1 MSARIVTL
9 DTTHKTVQELLPWFV
24 TETLEGEQLSMVQE
38 HIRGCAQCQSDI
50 AWQRKFQTVYLPSDA
65 TPDMDKAFAHL
76 SARLDMPSNTLHPAR
91 KPGVLA
97 KIQSLFSR
105 EHMHWMPWALAAQCA
120 IIFGFV
126 FQLVSPSAVAPAYH
140 VLGASNAG
148 GGNIVVMFRPEA
160 READLRRI
168 LHASDARVVDGP
180 TVTDAYL
187 LSVPDA
193 SLAQAVKQLRSD
205 PAVMLVEP
213 LSPGGVR

>member
-1 MSARIVTL
+1 M

-24 TETLEGEQLSMVQE
+24 TETLDGEQLTMVQE
-38 HIRGCAQCQSDI
+38 HIRSCAQCQSDI
-50 AWQRKFQTVYLPSDA
+50 AWQRKFQAVYLPSDA

-76 SARLDMPSNTLHPAR
+76 SARLDVSPNTPHPAR
-91 KPGVLA
+91 KQGALS

-120 IIFGFV
+120 IIFGLA
-126 FQLVSPSAVAPAYH
+126 FQFVSPAAVAPAYH
-140 VLGASNAG
+140 VLGASSAG
-148 GGNIVVMFRPEA
+148 GGNVVVMFRPET
-160 READLRRI
+160 RELDLRRI

-193 SLAQAVKQLRSD
+193 KLAQAVRQLRSD

-213 LSPGGVR
+213 LSQGGVR